1 MIKKIKFSSKKIYL
15 SFTIFFFIFF
25 IYLSVPALYTFNKLK
40 PEIENKLFNDFG
52 LKIDLKKGKYVF
64 FPTPRFKF
72 NDSKIFNERNRLISN
87 KNLITIPINI
97 FNLIGIKN
105 LKYNLVEI
113 SKATI
118 NFEVADLK
126 KLDKFFLNISENK
139 KINILKSKLF
149 IYDDENTQITLI
161 ELKKMKIYLK
171 NNNPKVIANTEIFKT
186 AVNFSYEKNNYFQ
199 LSIPEL
205 VLTSKTTFNN
215 KKINNFSKTIIR
227 IPKNL
232 FTINHQYKNNKFII
246 DNSKLDLDFSNGNFE
261 GLVDLNPFF
270 FNLNFMF
277 NNLNFLKLVENKFKI
292 IEDFKINKKI
302 NGKIKV
308 NINNLSSKLKNNI
321 SSILNIELKNGNL
334 NIDNFDFIIEDVGKL
349 RTKGTLYSIENKK
362 KLSFYTN
369 ISIDNYKEFYSSFLI
384 NKKNRKN
391 NLNLD
396 IKGSYDFN
404 NNRINLETVSNNKK
418 EFSLKKVSLYND
430 KINEF
435 IYNKPLFKMINR
447 IQLRI
452 FINSLFN

>member
-1 MIKKIKFSSKKIYL
+1 MIKKIKFSNKKIYL
-15 SFTIFFFIFF
+15 SITIFFFIFF
-25 IYLSVPALYTFNKLK
+25 IYLSIPALYTFKKLK
-40 PEIENKLFNDFG
+40 PEIENKLSNDFG

-64 FPTPRFKF
+64 FPSPRFKF
-72 NDSKIFNERNRLISN
+72 KDSRIFHERNRLISN

-113 SKATI
+113 SNSTL
-118 NFEVADLK
+118 NFEFDDLK

-139 KINILKSKLF
+139 KINILKSELF
-149 IYDDENTQITLI
+149 INNDEDTQIALI
-161 ELKKMKIYLK
+161 EVKKMKIYSI
-171 NNNPKVIANTEIFKT
+171 NNNPKIIANTEIFKT

-199 LSIPEL
+199 LSIPEI
-205 VLTSKTTFNN
+205 VLTLKTIFNN
-215 KKINNFSKTIIR
+215 DQINNFSKTIIR
-227 IPKNL
+227 VPKNL

-246 DNSKLDLDFSNGNFE
+246 DNSKLDLDFSDGNFE

-277 NNLNFLKLVENKFKI
+277 NNMNFLELLENKLKI
-292 IEDFKINKKI
+292 FQNFQVNKKI
-302 NGKIKV
+302 NGKMKI

-321 SSILNIELKNGNL
+321 SSILNIELKNSNL
-334 NIDNFDFIIEDVGKL
+334 NINNFDIIIEDVGKL
-349 RTKGTLYSIENKK
+349 TTKGTLYLKENKK
-362 KLSFYTN
+362 KLNFFTN
-369 ISIDNYKEFYSSFLI
+369 ITIDNYKEFYSSFLI
-384 NKKNRKN
+384 NKKKRNN

-396 IKGSYDFN
+396 LRGSYDFN
-404 NNRINLETVSNNKK
+404 NNKINLETISNNK
-418 EFSLKKVSLYND
+418 EELSLKEVSLYSD
-430 KINEF
+430 KINKF